1 MPTREDRFYK
11 QSSHLNALLDQDP
24 SEAVRQARE
33 IDLAIA
39 DAVSYTHLTLPTKA

>member
-39 DAVSYTHLTLPTKA
+39 DEVERIN